1 MKKRTSM
8 IIFAYKMYYRKYFIM
23 LNTNIKLVLLFFI
36 ILTVSLLACRKETEP
51 IEEKE
56 HTIITSTDEINVPP
70 DFDWKTTEDIDIIIE
85 GLFGSQSNYKNTL
98 LIKSLSGKVFLKHLM
113 YLNQGYTGKIKL
125 PTNVDKVRMIYGKT
139 NELINI
145 ENNMIFYTYVKDTTV
160 IN

>member
-1 MKKRTSM
+1 MN
-8 IIFAYKMYYRKYFIM
+8 YRKNVIM
-23 LNTNIKLVLLFFI
+23 LKTNVKFILLFFI
-36 ILTVSLLACRKETEP
+36 ILTMSLMACRKEAEL

-56 HTIITSTDEINVPP
+56 HTITSTDEIIVPP
-70 DFDWKTTEDIDIIIE
+70 DFDWKTTEEIDIIIE
-85 GLFGSQSNYKNTL
+85 GLLGAQTNYKNTL

-139 NELINI
+139 NELIDI
-145 ENNMIFYTYVKDTTV
+145 ENNMIFYTYVKDTTA